1 MRLILRWLD
10 VLKRTTVDELPAFC
24 AALTSTFQEVV
35 EAANAWAQADHTPDG
50 THAAVRFTESDTPTT
65 TTGAIS
71 VYWDGTNLKYLK
83 PDGTS
88 GNIV

>member
-1 MRLILRWLD
+1 MRMVLRWIDKLR
-10 VLKRTTVDELPAFC
+10 RTTVEELPAFC
-24 AALTSTFQEVV
+24 AALVQTFE
-35 EAANAWAQADHTPDG
+35 EITAAANSWAAIDHNSDG
-50 THAAVRFTESDTPTT
+50 SHDVVRFKETTAPPTT
-65 TTGAIS
+65 TSAIS

>member
-1 MRLILRWLD
+1 MRMVLRWIDQLR
-10 VLKRTTVDELPAFC
+10 RTTVENLPAFC
-24 AALTSTFQEVV
+24 AALVSQLTEMT
-35 EAANAWAQADHTPDG
+35 EAANSWAATDHNPDG
-50 THAAVRFTESDTPTT
+50 SHAAVRFKEETSPGVS
-65 TTGAIS
+65 TGAIT